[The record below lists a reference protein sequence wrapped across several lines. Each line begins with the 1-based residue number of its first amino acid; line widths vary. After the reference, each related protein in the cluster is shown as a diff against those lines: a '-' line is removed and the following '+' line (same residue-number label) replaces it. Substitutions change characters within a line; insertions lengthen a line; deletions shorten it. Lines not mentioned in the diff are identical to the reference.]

1 MLRWGKNLPLVKK
14 NSWSWQKIEKH
25 QHVYIKAPIKEGD
38 EEY

>member
-1 MLRWGKNLPLVKK
+1 MGKKFATRKK
-14 NSWSWQKIEKH
+14 NSWAWQKNEKH